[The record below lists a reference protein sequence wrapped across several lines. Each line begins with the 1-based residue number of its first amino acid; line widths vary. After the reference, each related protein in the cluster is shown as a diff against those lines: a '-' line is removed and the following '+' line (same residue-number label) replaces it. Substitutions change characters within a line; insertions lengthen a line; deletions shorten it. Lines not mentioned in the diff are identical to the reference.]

1 MIDLVKIARARTHV
15 DARTHYLG
23 CEREHTECLIQ
34 MMAAEIEHLRA
45 VLALI
50 IKYPGIRKYIGS
62 ELCAAVD
69 AAIKEQK

>member
-1 MIDLVKIARARTHV
+1 
-15 DARTHYLG
+15 
-23 CEREHTECLIQ
+23 
-34 MMAAEIEHLRA
+34 